1 MKKQAILSLIFLLA
15 SSLLAL
21 SSAQENKQHDIK
33 PVLFL
38 QNRRW

>member
-21 SSAQENKQHDIK
+21 SSAQKKQTK
-33 PVLFL
+33 LPML
-38 QNRRW
+38 

>member
-21 SSAQENKQHDIK
+21 SSAQENMYQ
-33 PVLFL
+33 
-38 QNRRW
+38 